1 MAKSGAEAPKCL
13 LSARLDG
20 VAAKFRASASVGAC
34 CAVAGNYTQRN
45 FVVVPVNHSV
55 LYARVCLLASPL
67 APLKPCISPERSV
80 PSRGFLSSLARFAG
94 SLLRAGRDQG
104 NQEAPVAVEGIRPT
118 SGSTTGERGMTF
130 YIAFWLLCA
139 VLAANI
145 VVFLIAVRNTVRE
158 ERLQMLHRANYAR
171 R

>member
-1 MAKSGAEAPKCL
+1 
-13 LSARLDG
+13 
-20 VAAKFRASASVGAC
+20 
-34 CAVAGNYTQRN
+34 
-45 FVVVPVNHSV
+45 
-55 LYARVCLLASPL
+55 
-67 APLKPCISPERSV
+67 
-80 PSRGFLSSLARFAG
+80 
-94 SLLRAGRDQG
+94 
-104 NQEAPVAVEGIRPT
+104 
-118 SGSTTGERGMTF
+118 MTF